1 MADID
6 SYGNPK
12 LEHSKHQRY
21 RRLARVRHSKQF
33 EEFLTVEAARLST
46 TTTAIFNFLDS
57 NTAAMIRAASTT
69 AALQGEP
76 SGH

>member
-1 MADID
+1 MADTD
-6 SYGNPK
+6 TYGNPK

-33 EEFLTVEAARLST
+33 ELFLTTEATRLST
-46 TTTAIFNFLDS
+46 TAAAIFALLDT
-57 NTAAMIRAASTT
+57 NTAAMIRSVSSTGQ
-69 AALQGEP
+69 LNGEP